1 MKFDLEPAAVT
12 RFSLIVKKRRDKLVI
27 KRRLALI
34 FKTPQDGLRV
44 KCKCNVSRGEVEAYA
59 EDELKVDLPPI
70 EGKCKSS
77 CFWLAVQGILFIKI
91 LSTGKTDTVE
101 TFYKL
106 GLYHFLKN
114 NQAKIL
120 SLRSVISYYKRL
132 SLVN

>member
-1 MKFDLEPAAVT
+1 MFSSLVLASYQKPFPVIFLAGNLLKFDLGPAAVT

-34 FKTPQDGLRV
+34 FKTAQDGLRV

-70 EGKCKSS
+70 EGKCKCS

-91 LSTGKTDTVE
+91 LSTGK
-101 TFYKL
+101 
-106 GLYHFLKN
+106 N
-114 NQAKIL
+114 
-120 SLRSVISYYKRL
+120 
-132 SLVN
+132 